1 MAIVILTLE
10 QNEGEGSHEILPQLS
25 WVRMTLILRLKFI
38 MSNNLSSINLIKNKQ
53 IPLFD
58 RFMNWALTVGR
69 LIVIFTEIVA
79 ISAFIYRFSL
89 DERLIDLHS
98 AIKQKQNLISLLRQD
113 EDKYRNLQDRIAL
126 ASSLMEKNVKANKI
140 VFDIV
145 GLAPQGTRID
155 NLTFNKDNLTINAN
169 INSVSFLTDF
179 INILKDYP
187 DIKAV
192 SIDNIESEPAAGLS
206 VDITIMLK

>member
-1 MAIVILTLE
+1 M
-10 QNEGEGSHEILPQLS
+10 P
-25 WVRMTLILRLKFI
+25 
-38 MSNNLSSINLIKNKQ
+38 NNLSSINLIKNKQ

-58 RFMNWALTVGR
+58 KFMNWALTVGR

-98 AIKQKQNLISLLRQD
+98 AIKQKQNLISLLRQN

-126 ASSLMEKNVKANKI
+126 ASSLMEKNVKTNKI
-140 VFDIV
+140 VLDIV

-155 NLTFNKDNLTINAN
+155 NLTFNKDSLTINAN

-192 SIDNIESEPAAGLS
+192 SIDNIESEPTAGLS

>member
-1 MAIVILTLE
+1 M
-10 QNEGEGSHEILPQLS
+10 P
-25 WVRMTLILRLKFI
+25 
-38 MSNNLSSINLIKNKQ
+38 NNLSSINLIKNKQ

-58 RFMNWALTVGR
+58 KFINWALTVGR
-69 LIVIFTEIVA
+69 LIVILTEIVA

-98 AIKQKQNLISLLRQD
+98 SIKQQQNLISLLRQD
-113 EDKYRNLQDRIAL
+113 ENKYRNLQDRIAL
-126 ASSLMEKNVKANKI
+126 ASSLMKKNVKTNKI

-145 GLAPQGTRID
+145 GLTPQGVKID
-155 NLTFNKDNLTINAN
+155 NLTFNKDKLTINAD
-169 INSVSFLTDF
+169 INFVSSLTDF
-179 INILKDYP
+179 INVLKDYP